1 MADPNDRY
9 PFPAYA
15 NGWFRVAY
23 SNELRVGQV
32 LPLYLLGRDLVLFR
46 DEAGEA
52 HVLDAYCRHLG
63 AHMGHGGKV
72 DGDGLRCPFHAW
84 KWNGEGRCVDI
95 PYAKKIPPKA
105 QIKAWPSVER
115 GGLILI
121 WHHADE
127 KPPDFELPELPE
139 YGSDEWTDY
148 EVRRWRVRARW
159 LDMNENAVDQVHFRY
174 VHGTKSI
181 PDTEVTTDG
190 PRLLC
195 KSRMKLGTPTGV
207 VTGGIDTTDY
217 GPAFQTVRL
226 SGIVDT
232 LMVNTATPI
241 DEEYTDVTFAYT
253 VNKKGGASAHHGVGA
268 AIIRDLEKQMAQDIP
283 IWENKKYFD
292 RPLLCDGDGKI
303 GVYRKWLRQF
313 FAEDAIRSRGN
324 D

>member
-1 MADPNDRY
+1 
-9 PFPAYA
+9 
-15 NGWFRVAY
+15 
-23 SNELRVGQV
+23 
-32 LPLYLLGRDLVLFR
+32 
-46 DEAGEA
+46 
-52 HVLDAYCRHLG
+52 
-63 AHMGHGGKV
+63 
-72 DGDGLRCPFHAW
+72 
-84 KWNGEGRCVDI
+84 
-95 PYAKKIPPKA
+95 
-105 QIKAWPSVER
+105 
-115 GGLILI
+115 
-121 WHHADE
+121 
-127 KPPDFELPELPE
+127 
-139 YGSDEWTDY
+139 
-148 EVRRWRVRARW
+148 
-159 LDMNENAVDQVHFRY
+159 
-174 VHGTKSI
+174 
-181 PDTEVTTDG
+181 
-190 PRLLC
+190 
-195 KSRMKLGTPTGV
+195 V

-313 FAEDAIRSRGN
+313 FAEDAIRPRGN